1 MEFKGRISR
10 LFEARRG
17 VSVRTGQPWKALP
30 FVFEFFE
37 QEEDRYSSFV
47 KLETFNT
54 DIMAKIAKF
63 VAKDADGKAII
74 KEGCMELTK
83 NVEVKCNFRLN
94 ISLYNGRV
102 YNEVVLR
109 DMEVLTEENEQPT
122 EQAAEQKQGDS
133 FADLQPAE
141 AEDELPDGQ
150 SRK

>member
-141 AEDELPDGQ
+141 AEDELPF
-150 SRK
+150 

>member
-30 FVFEFFE
+30 FVFEFFD

-109 DMEVLTEENEQPT
+109 DMEVLTEAEEQPT
-122 EQAAEQKQGDS
+122 EQAAEQKQCDS

-141 AEDELPDGQ
+141 PEDELPF
-150 SRK
+150 